1 MKFLSFLY
9 TVSCYLHIIKQFYLF
24 PFNLDAF
31 YLFFS
36 YLIVVARTM
45 LSRSS
50 ERGHSHLILEF
61 SGKAFSFSPLSII
74 LAVGWS

>member
-1 MKFLSFLY
+1 MLSAYNKTILPLPF
-9 TVSCYLHIIKQFYLF
+9 QFGCL
-24 PFNLDAF
+24 
-31 YLFFS
+31 LFFS
-36 YLIVVARTM
+36 YLIVVARTV